1 MTQIALKPFNEQM
14 QSFRDIM
21 RKEETSRIEIDNIV
35 RKYRLRMDEKYEQTK
50 REPTKWLDTRKKR
63 MTEKDLDRA
72 IRCREAKQETRG
84 HKLRL
89 AIL

>member
-50 REPTKWLDTRKKR
+50 REPTK
-63 MTEKDLDRA
+63 
-72 IRCREAKQETRG
+72 
-84 HKLRL
+84 
-89 AIL
+89 